1 MHATWS
7 RVGRPPEIPVT
18 GQRKSVKILGA
29 IELWRARFHYR
40 RDTAFNAG
48 TYLAFLKQLA
58 RRYRRQGGDADPG
71 QRFLPQGCRG
81 LGLVPVQPSLAGS
94 SPAAAVLAGVES
106 HRAALA
112 AHAPHGNSQ
121 SLLCGRSRTAG
132 HADKSLRRDAVSPCR
147 HSLLPEAFL
156 LTLYVPLFMRTC
168 IDAAERAGI
177 TPLRARRLH
186 AFAYLADVLSP
197 VWNLQPFEGKIL
209 KVEGGPHYPDLQRE
223 LNRLAVLGIVLISQ
237 LEYGSRDSSGPLV
250 DAYYAMNLSS
260 PKPRGF
266 IARARGARM
275 LRRSLIPVIL
285 RSTPS

>member
-58 RRYRRQGGDADPG
+58 RRYRRQGAMLIQDNASYHKDAEVWAWFRSNRHWLEVH
-71 QRFLPQGCRG
+71 QL
-81 LGLVPVQPSLAGS
+81 
-94 SPAAAVLAGVES
+94 AAVLAGVES

-168 IDAAERAGI
+168 IDAAERGGHHAIEGTTI
-177 TPLRARRLH
+177 ACFRLSRGCLESSMESPTVRREDSQSGRW
-186 AFAYLADVLSP
+186 AALS
-197 VWNLQPFEGKIL
+197 
-209 KVEGGPHYPDLQRE
+209 
-223 LNRLAVLGIVLISQ
+223 
-237 LEYGSRDSSGPLV
+237 GSTKR
-250 DAYYAMNLSS
+250 
-260 PKPRGF
+260 
-266 IARARGARM
+266 
-275 LRRSLIPVIL
+275 
-285 RSTPS
+285 T